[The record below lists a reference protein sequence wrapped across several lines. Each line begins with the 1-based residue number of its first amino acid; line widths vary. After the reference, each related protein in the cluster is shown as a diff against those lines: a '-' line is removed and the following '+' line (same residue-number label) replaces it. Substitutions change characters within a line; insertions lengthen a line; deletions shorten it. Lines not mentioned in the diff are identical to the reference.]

1 MTIGFGGGRCFVIA
15 EVGLTHDGSVGLAHA
30 FIDAIA
36 ETGADGV
43 KFQTHI
49 AAAESTPSEPF
60 RVNFSHQDRTRYDYW
75 RRMEFSQA
83 QWQGLREHAE
93 EKSLV
98 FLSSPF
104 SIEAVELLDSIGMQ
118 VWKIPSG
125 EVGNTSMLDRVAATG
140 CPVILSSGMS
150 PLSELDV
157 AVERIRRT
165 NAPVAVLQCTT
176 AYPCPPEKIGINLL
190 DEFRQRYH
198 CPVGLSDHSGTIFA
212 GFAASAL
219 GADILELHVTLSR
232 DMFGPDV
239 VASVTVAEL
248 RQLVGGI
255 RFVERMRANPVD
267 KDVAAEDLTSLRNL
281 FTKSVVVRTALDAG
295 TVLGDEHLLGKKP
308 GTGIPA
314 TRLKEFIGRRLRR
327 PLEADTLLAESDLAK
342 GPKP

>member
-1 MTIGFGGGRCFVIA
+1 MTIGFGEGRCFVIA

-36 ETGADGV
+36 DTGADGV

-49 AAAESTPSEPF
+49 ASAESTPSEPF
-60 RVNFSHQDRTRYDYW
+60 RVNFSHQDCTRYDYW
-75 RRMEFSQA
+75 RRMEFSES
-83 QWQGLREHAE
+83 QWRELREHAE
-93 EKSLV
+93 EKDLV

-104 SIEAVELLDSIGMQ
+104 SLEAVELLDGIGMQ
-118 VWKIPSG
+118 MWKIPSG
-125 EVGNTSMLDRVAATG
+125 EVGNISMLDRVAVTG
-140 CPVILSSGMS
+140 RPVILSSGMS

-157 AVERIRRT
+157 AVERVRST
-165 NAPVAVLQCTT
+165 TAPVAVLQCTT
-176 AYPCPPEKIGINLL
+176 TYPCPPEKIGINLL

-198 CPVGLSDHSGTIFA
+198 CAVGLSDHSGTIFA
-212 GFAASAL
+212 GLAASAL

-232 DMFGPDV
+232 EMFGPDV

-248 RQLVGGI
+248 RQLVDGI

-295 TVLGDEHLLGKKP
+295 TVLGGKDLLGKKP

-327 PLEADTLLAESDLAK
+327 AVEADTLLAESDLEK
-342 GPKP
+342 VPKL

>member
-1 MTIGFGGGRCFVIA
+1 MTIGFGGGSCFVIA

-60 RVNFSHQDRTRYDYW
+60 RVNFSHQDCTRYDYW
-75 RRMEFSQA
+75 RRMEFSES
-83 QWQGLREHAE
+83 QWRELREHAE
-93 EKSLV
+93 EKDLV

-104 SIEAVELLDSIGMQ
+104 SLEAVELLDGIGMQ
-118 VWKIPSG
+118 MWKIPSG
-125 EVGNTSMLDRVAATG
+125 EVGNISMLDRVAVTG
-140 CPVILSSGMS
+140 RPVILSSGMS

-157 AVERIRRT
+157 AVERVRST
-165 NAPVAVLQCTT
+165 TAPVAVLQCTT
-176 AYPCPPEKIGINLL
+176 TYPCPPEKIGINLL

-212 GFAASAL
+212 GLAASAL

-239 VASVTVAEL
+239 GASVTVAEL
-248 RQLVGGI
+248 RQLVSGI
-255 RFVERMRANPVD
+255 RFMERMRANPVD
-267 KDVAAEDLTSLRNL
+267 KDVAAEELTSLRNL

-327 PLEADTLLAESDLAK
+327 SVEADTLLVESDLEK
-342 GPKP
+342 VSKP

>member
-60 RVNFSHQDRTRYDYW
+60 RVNFSHEDRTRYDYW
-75 RRMEFSQA
+75 QRMEFSQA
-83 QWQGLREHAE
+83 QWQGLREHSE
-93 EKSLV
+93 EKNLV

-104 SIEAVELLDSIGMQ
+104 SIEAVELLDSVGMQ

-125 EVGNTSMLDRVAATG
+125 EVSNIAMLDRVAATG
-140 CPVILSSGMS
+140 LPVILSSGMS

-157 AVERIRRT
+157 AVERIRSAK
-165 NAPVAVLQCTT
+165 APIAVLQCTT

-190 DEFRQRYH
+190 DEYRQRYH

-212 GFAASAL
+212 GLAASAL

-232 DMFGPDV
+232 NMFGPDV
-239 VASVTVAEL
+239 GASVTVAEL
-248 RQLVGGI
+248 RQLVSGI
-255 RFVERMRANPVD
+255 RFMERMRANPVD
-267 KDVAAEDLTSLRNL
+267 KDVAAEELTSLRNL

-327 PLEADTLLAESDLAK
+327 SVEADTLLAESDLEK
-342 GPKP
+342 VPKL

>member
-1 MTIGFGGGRCFVIA
+1 MTIGFGGGSCFVIA

-60 RVNFSHQDRTRYDYW
+60 RVTFSHQDRTRYDYW
-75 RRMEFSQA
+75 QRMEFSPE

-93 EKSLV
+93 EKNLV

-125 EVGNTSMLDRVAATG
+125 EVGNTAMLDRVAATG
-140 CPVILSSGMS
+140 RPVILSSGMS

-157 AVERIRRT
+157 AVERIRST

-176 AYPCPPEKIGINLL
+176 AYPCPPEKIGVNLL
-190 DEFRQRYH
+190 YEFRQRYQ

-212 GFAASAL
+212 GLAASAL

-239 VASVTVAEL
+239 GASVTVAEL
-248 RQLVGGI
+248 RQLVSGI
-255 RFVERMRANPVD
+255 RFMERMRANPVD
-267 KDVAAEDLTSLRNL
+267 KDVAAEELSSLRNL

-314 TRLKEFIGRRLRR
+314 TRLQEFIGRRLRR
-327 PLEADTLLAESDLAK
+327 SVEADTLLAESDLEK
-342 GPKP
+342 VSKP

>member
-1 MTIGFGGGRCFVIA
+1 MTIEFGGSSCFVIA

-75 RRMEFSQA
+75 RRMEFSQK

-93 EKSLV
+93 EKGLV

-104 SIEAVELLDSIGMQ
+104 SIEAVELLDSIDMEL
-118 VWKIPSG
+118 WKIPSG

-140 CPVILSSGMS
+140 RPVILSSGMS
-150 PLSELDV
+150 PLSELDL
-157 AVERIRRT
+157 AVERIRGT

-190 DEFRQRYH
+190 EEFRQRYQ
-198 CPVGLSDHSGTIFA
+198 CPVGLSDHSGTIFS
-212 GFAASAL
+212 GLAASAL

-239 VASVTVAEL
+239 VASVTIPEL

-267 KDVAAEDLTSLRNL
+267 KDLVADDLTSLRNL

-327 PLEADTLLAESDLAK
+327 SIEADTLLAESDLEK
-342 GPKP
+342 VPKP

>member
-60 RVNFSHQDRTRYDYW
+60 RINFSHQDRTRYDYW
-75 RRMEFSQA
+75 QRMEFSQA
-83 QWQGLREHAE
+83 QWQGLLEHAE
-93 EKSLV
+93 EKGLV

-104 SIEAVELLDSIGMQ
+104 SIEAVELLDSIGMK

-140 CPVILSSGMS
+140 LPVILSSGMS
-150 PLSELDV
+150 PMSELDV
-157 AVERIRRT
+157 AVKRIRST
-165 NAPVAVLQCTT
+165 DAPVAVLQCTT

-190 DEFRQRYH
+190 DEFRERYQ

-212 GFAASAL
+212 GLAASAL

-239 VASVTVAEL
+239 GASVTVGEL
-248 RQLVGGI
+248 RQLVAGI

-267 KDVAAEDLTSLRNL
+267 KDVAAQELTSLRNL
-281 FTKSVVVRTALDAG
+281 FTKSVVVRTALEAG

-308 GTGIPA
+308 GTGISA
-314 TRLKEFIGRRLRR
+314 TRLNEFIGRRLRR
-327 PLEADTLLAESDLAK
+327 SVAADTLLAESDLEK
-342 GPKP
+342 VPKP